1 MIKPFLASLVS
12 FILLFSQQAAL
23 AQDVRLFSIGSGDVS
38 GNYYPVARLLCEA
51 FNASDDTWRRCSPEP
66 SAGSLYNLETLRTG
80 EVEFAIVQSDW
91 VNAAFAGDV
100 PFDRNTAISD
110 MRVVMPLFPE
120 TLTILAASGS
130 DITAAIDLAGKTV
143 DIGRPASGRN
153 ATIRALLEKLELPE
167 DFFANE
173 RQLEPYASLNA
184 LCEGSID
191 AAIFVLGHPS
201 DLVSRAVNECGAKI
215 ASFAGERISRFMNV
229 TKDYRSSTI
238 DLAPYGFPDGQVP
251 SISVMAT
258 LVTRTT
264 VEEALVKDLAAAI
277 RTDAS
282 KLAESFPVLGSLEK
296 DIDAP
301 LNMSVPVHAA
311 LANGKN

>member
-51 FNASDDTWRRCSPEP
+51 FNASDNTWRRCSPEP

-91 VNAAFAGDV
+91 LNAAFAGDI
-100 PFDRNTAISD
+100 PFDSDTAISD

-120 TLTILAASGS
+120 TLTILAAPGS
-130 DITAAIDLAGKTV
+130 DISAAIDLEGKTV

-153 ATIRALLEKLELPE
+153 ATIRALLEKLELPG

-173 RQLEPYASLNA
+173 RQLEPYASLKG
-184 LCEGSID
+184 LCERSID

-201 DLVSRAVNECGAKI
+201 DLVSKAVNECGAKI
-215 ASFAGERISRFMNV
+215 VPFAGDRISRFMKF
-229 TKDYRSSTI
+229 TQDYRVSKI
-238 DLAPYGFPDGQVP
+238 DLTPYGFPNKQVP
-251 SISVMAT
+251 SLSVMAT

-264 VEEALVKDLAAAI
+264 VEETLVKDLAAAI
-277 RTDAS
+277 RLNTS
-282 KLAESFPVLGSLEK
+282 NLAESFPVLGSLK
-296 DIDAP
+296 RNINAP
-301 LNMSVPVHAA
+301 VTMNVPVHPV
-311 LANGKN
+311 LENGDY